1 MSQLLSRITFI
12 INKYV
17 PVVKR
22 IFKNWSYLEY
32 IYIYTVKPEYKKGTL
47 RKLKMCPLWAV
58 AFYIQVKITMYSL
71 IGKMWLSFIDSD
83 LLYRGASCLLYT
95 GWNYNEYALFINGGN
110 MTALYKQWF
119 VIYRCPLKA
128 GLTVYDNL
136 WVEV

>member
-1 MSQLLSRITFI
+1 MKLFG
-12 INKYV
+12 
-17 PVVKR
+17 
-22 IFKNWSYLEY
+22 

-58 AFYIQVKITMYSL
+58 AFYIQLKITMYSL

-110 MTALYKQWF
+110 MTALYEQVKLTALYKR
-119 VIYRCPLKA
+119 VKYDCPLQ
-128 GLTVYDNL
+128 TVICYI
-136 WVEV
+136 